1 MDAATITSLVGS
13 LGFPIAACCF
23 LGWYMTSIMKEFRDT
38 MEKNTLAIRELTLLV
53 SRKWDEGDA
62 YE

>member
-1 MDAATITSLVGS
+1 MDVTTITSLVGS

-38 MEKNTLAIRELTLLV
+38 MEKNTLAIRELTLMV
-53 SRKWDEGDA
+53 SQKWEEGDGL
-62 YE
+62 

>member
-23 LGWYMTSIMKEFRDT
+23 MGWYMTSIMKEFRAT
-38 MEKNTLAIRELTLLV
+38 MEKNTLAIQELTLLV
-53 SRKWDEGDA
+53 SRKWEEGDGL
-62 YE
+62 